1 MRILVIEDEKKLANY
16 LKKGLEEHHFAVDT
30 CNDGEERLFMINS
43 HAYDLVVLD
52 IMLPLMDGFEI
63 LRTARKSG
71 LRMPFLL
78 LTAKDAIEDKVRGL
92 DLGADDYLVKPFSF
106 IELTAR
112 IRALIRRG
120 KVHYQTKL
128 TVADLSLDLAT
139 HRLYRNGET
148 IDLTNKEFALLE
160 FFLRNLNIVLTRTQI
175 TEHVWDYNFD
185 SFTNVVDVF
194 VNRLRNKIDKNRETK
209 LIHTIKG
216 VGYIMKEK

>member
-1 MRILVIEDEKKLANY
+1 
-16 LKKGLEEHHFAVDT
+16 
-30 CNDGEERLFMINS
+30 MINS